1 MFDTLVLAIVLSLAL
16 FLYAAAEKN
25 SKEEKN
31 LKNMVEECEKL
42 LPRNLKCEL
51 VAIQVKQN

>member
-1 MFDTLVLAIVLSLAL
+1 MFDTLILAIVLSLAL
-16 FLYAAAEKN
+16 FLYTAAEKN

-42 LPRNLKCEL
+42 LPRNLKCKL
-51 VAIQVKQN
+51 VAIQVK